1 LLLKGLN
8 LVDQGL
14 PLALST
20 LLSHILEGP
29 IIDVDLLKNSN
40 VLLHQ
45 RHDSYREKHDRAYAL
60 LGKPLPFRA

>member
-1 LLLKGLN
+1 MLLKGLN

-14 PLALST
+14 TLALAT

-45 RHDSYREKHDRAYAL
+45 RHDSYSEKHDNAYAL
-60 LGKPLPFRA
+60 LGQLLSFRA